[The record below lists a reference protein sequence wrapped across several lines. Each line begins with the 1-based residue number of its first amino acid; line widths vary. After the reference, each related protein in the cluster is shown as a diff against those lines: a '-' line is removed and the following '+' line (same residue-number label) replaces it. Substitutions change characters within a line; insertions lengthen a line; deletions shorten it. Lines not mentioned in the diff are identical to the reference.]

1 MSDSTSHPSSP
12 ERDDAVVQRFHAT
25 NGRVTGY
32 VGLAAAAVVL
42 VLAVAARDTGTALGV
57 GIAACLAAVLVWVVL
72 LRPALWAT
80 EDHLVMR
87 GMFHT
92 DHLPLGLI
100 TTVAV
105 AQVLAV
111 NAGGKRY
118 VSPVVGY
125 RAREVLR
132 ARRVPRERERP
143 QTAADSYPLFVEER
157 IRHLAAEHRT
167 LHGATDEP
175 VRRTW
180 AWPEIAGVLVGVLAL
195 LVWAFA

>member
-1 MSDSTSHPSSP
+1 MSDSTSHPSSD
-12 ERDDAVVQRFHAT
+12 ERADDVVQRFHAT
-25 NGRVTGY
+25 NGRVPGY
-32 VGLAAAAVVL
+32 VGLAGAAVVL
-42 VLAVAARDTGTALGV
+42 VLAVLARDTGVALAV
-57 GIAACLAAVLVWVVL
+57 GIGACLAAVLTWAVL

-80 EDHLVMR
+80 EHHLVMR

-118 VSPVVGY
+118 VSPVIGY
-125 RAREVLR
+125 TAREVLR
-132 ARRVPRERERP
+132 ARRGPRDAEQP
-143 QTAADSYPLFVEER
+143 KTPADSYPLFVEER
-157 IRHLAAEHRT
+157 IRHLAAEHRA
-167 LHGATDEP
+167 LHGPTEEP

-180 AWPEIAGVLVGVLAL
+180 AWPEIAGVAVGALAL
-195 LVWAFA
+195 VVWALA